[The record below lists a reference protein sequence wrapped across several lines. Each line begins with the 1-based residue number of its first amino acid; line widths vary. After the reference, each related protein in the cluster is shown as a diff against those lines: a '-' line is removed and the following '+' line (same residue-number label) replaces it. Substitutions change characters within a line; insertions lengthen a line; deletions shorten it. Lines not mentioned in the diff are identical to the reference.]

1 LLLAACISVAL
12 QAGSA
17 LWAQE
22 SIERLPGAHKQQ
34 EIEVIRSPASQQQV
48 MAVDGTGQQDVTKNE
63 IPSPAQRRLNTVS
76 KVAVGVLA
84 TGVALAA
91 SAASLLLL

>member
-1 LLLAACISVAL
+1 LLLAACIAAL
-12 QAGSA
+12 LRTGSGV
-17 LWAQE
+17 WAQE
-22 SIERLPGAHKQQ
+22 SIQSLPGVHKQQ
-34 EIEVIRSPASQQQV
+34 EIQVIRPPVSQQV
-48 MAVDGTGQQDVTKNE
+48 TAVAGAGQQDVSKNV
-63 IPSPAQRRLNTVS
+63 IPSPTQRRLNTAS

>member
-1 LLLAACISVAL
+1 
-12 QAGSA
+12 
-17 LWAQE
+17 
-22 SIERLPGAHKQQ
+22 
-34 EIEVIRSPASQQQV
+34 
-48 MAVDGTGQQDVTKNE
+48 VTKNE

>member
-1 LLLAACISVAL
+1 M
-12 QAGSA
+12 
-17 LWAQE
+17 WAQE
-22 SIERLPGAHKQQ
+22 SIQTLPGAHQQQ
-34 EIEVIRSPASQQQV
+34 EIEVIRGPASQQV
-48 MAVDGTGQQDVTKNE
+48 TAVDGTVQQDVTKAE
-63 IPSPAQRRLNTVS
+63 IPSPTQRRLNTVS

>member
-1 LLLAACISVAL
+1 M
-12 QAGSA
+12 
-17 LWAQE
+17 WAQE
-22 SIERLPGAHKQQ
+22 SIQSLPGAHKQQ
-34 EIEVIRSPASQQQV
+34 EIEVIRTPASQQQV
-48 MAVDGTGQQDVTKNE
+48 TAVEGTAQQDVSKNE
-63 IPSPAQRRLNTVS
+63 IPTPTQRRLNTVS

>member
-1 LLLAACISVAL
+1 M
-12 QAGSA
+12 
-17 LWAQE
+17 WAQE
-22 SIERLPGAHKQQ
+22 SIQTLPGAHQQQ
-34 EIEVIRSPASQQQV
+34 EIQVIHTPASPQQV
-48 MAVDGTGQQDVTKNE
+48 TAVEGTAQQDVSE
-63 IPSPAQRRLNTVS
+63 AVIPSPTQRRLNTVS

>member
-1 LLLAACISVAL
+1 M
-12 QAGSA
+12 
-17 LWAQE
+17 
-22 SIERLPGAHKQQ
+22 LPGAHKQQ
-34 EIEVIRSPASQQQV
+34 EIQVIRPSAASQQQV
-48 MAVDGTGQQDVTKNE
+48 VAVQGAGQQDISKNV
-63 IPSPAQRRLNTVS
+63 IPSPTQRRINTVS

>member
-1 LLLAACISVAL
+1 V
-12 QAGSA
+12 
-17 LWAQE
+17 WAQE
-22 SIERLPGAHKQQ
+22 SIQSMPGVHKQQ
-34 EIEVIRSPASQQQV
+34 EIQVIRAPAPQQV
-48 MAVDGTGQQDVTKNE
+48 TAVEGGGQQDVSKNVV
-63 IPSPAQRRLNTVS
+63 PSPTQRRINTVS

>member
-1 LLLAACISVAL
+1 M
-12 QAGSA
+12 
-17 LWAQE
+17 WAQE
-22 SIERLPGAHKQQ
+22 SIQTLPGANKQQ
-34 EIEVIRSPASQQQV
+34 DIEVIHHPPAEQQV
-48 MAVDGTGQQDVTKNE
+48 AAVNATGQQEVSENQ
-63 IPSPAQRRLNTVS
+63 IPTPTQRRLNTVS